1 MVLELFAMDFSL
13 CHQRRWPGRPVTL
26 GSRLQLLMQSRGL
39 WLMLVHR
46 LSHWW
51 VTRWM
56 VIEQRNWRLRLIG
69 MPLSLL
75 EWAIKIFTKSDI
87 LGHSKIEGGVSFAD
101 HGCIIF
107 GAKRV
112 GSGTVIGPRTT
123 IGMGL
128 ADRGLPEIGRNVWIG
143 ADCMVYGSIT
153 VGDGVT
159 LLPGTALTKSIPAG
173 VVMQGNP
180 ARLVLRT
187 FDNTMLREQASLD
200 SEQCV
205 AAARGS

>member
-1 MVLELFAMDFSL
+1 MDFAL
-13 CHQRRWPGRPVTL
+13 CHQRRWPGRPATP
-26 GSRLQLLMQSRGL
+26 GSRLQLLMQSPGL

-51 VTRWM
+51 VMQWM
-56 VIEQRNWRLRLIG
+56 VVEQRTWRLRLIG
-69 MPLSLL
+69 IPLSLL
-75 EWAIKIFTKSDI
+75 EWGIKVVTKSDI
-87 LGHSKIEGGVSFAD
+87 LGHSNIEGGVSFAD

-107 GAKRV
+107 GASKV
-112 GSGTVIGPRTT
+112 GSGTIIGPRTT
-123 IGMGL
+123 IGMSL
-128 ADRGLPEIGRNVWIG
+128 ADRSLPEIGRNVWIG

-180 ARLVLRT
+180 ARLILRT
-187 FDNTMLREQASLD
+187 FDNTLLREQASLD
-200 SEQCV
+200 AEQCV
-205 AAARGS
+205 AAARGG